1 MKKSVF
7 LAAGAFIA
15 TLSSPASAN
24 SAPDVIEAS
33 CFTVFGAQGCK
44 FSGVVNS
51 QADADSLELQ
61 YNGLNGAF
69 NPNTDIDLQ
78 LLAKIDAGNFGNALS
93 NIVYKPGENG
103 NANEI
108 ISATY
113 TNPNWIIRYFA
124 IKAGNTAVLFANPN
138 PGNSFSWNTNQ
149 LDGKGMSHMVF
160 FGSQGVR
167 VPEPATW
174 ALMIGGFGM
183 VGAAMRRRNDRTV
196 LA

>member
-1 MKKSVF
+1 MKKFVF
-7 LAAGAFIA
+7 LAAGALIA
-15 TLSSPASAN
+15 SLSSPSFAN
-24 SAPDVIEAS
+24 APDVIEAD
-33 CFTVFGAQGCK
+33 CFTVFGPQGCK
-44 FSGVVNS
+44 FSGIVNS

-93 NIVYKPGENG
+93 NIVYKSGNGGEIK
-103 NANEI
+103 A
-108 ISATY
+108 ATY

-138 PGNSFSWNTNQ
+138 PGNSFSWNTDR
-149 LDGKGMSHMVF
+149 LGGKGMSHIVF
-160 FGSQGVR
+160 FGSQGMR

-174 ALMIGGFGM
+174 ALLIGGFGM
-183 VGAAMRRRNDRTV
+183 VGAAMRRRKDRAV